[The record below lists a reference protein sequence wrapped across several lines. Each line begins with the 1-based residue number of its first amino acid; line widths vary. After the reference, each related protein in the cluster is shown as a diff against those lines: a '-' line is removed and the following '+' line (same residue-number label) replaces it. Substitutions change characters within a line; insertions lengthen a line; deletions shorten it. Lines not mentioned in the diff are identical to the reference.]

1 MSKNGLYTLFKTDVS
16 TAVLS
21 VVAVLAGLWV
31 VFFGSGGFLAVF
43 GAVRGKKEHL
53 FALIL
58 QKLYNP
64 KFRLFVQ
71 ITMLPCFQVCQKAL
85 RVIQSVSVFL
95 LLKNTEKIP
104 VQGEAFSWSG
114 AGVCCVS

>member
-1 MSKNGLYTLFKTDVS
+1 MSKNGLYTLFKTDAS

-21 VVAVLAGLWV
+21 VFTVLAGLWV
-31 VFFGSGGFLAVF
+31 VFFETCGFWGVF
-43 GAVRGKKEHL
+43 GAVRGKKARL

-58 QKLYNP
+58 QKPYNP

-71 ITMLPCFQVCQKAL
+71 ITMLPCFQACQKAL

-95 LLKNTEKIP
+95 FLKNTGKIP

-114 AGVCCVS
+114 AGGLLC